1 MPSPEKRIPS
11 SRQSRQIGPRAEPAA
26 GSRPFSRS
34 SFPRAFLHD
43 VCLDYDA
50 CDGQDSENRDSRSK
64 SFVERPRDEHRS
76 YQGRRDDE
84 GPVEEHGKE
93 HGAQGSDDC
102 AYDQDDPAR
111 RQMKERQ
118 ERKGEIPS
126 GEETRKTDD
135 ETLEKHSQDSPQ
147 RSGAERGGYHDP
159 AGLAVKELGHDQEGI
174 EKSQQAHKQPV

>member
-1 MPSPEKRIPS
+1 
-11 SRQSRQIGPRAEPAA
+11 
-26 GSRPFSRS
+26 
-34 SFPRAFLHD
+34 
-43 VCLDYDA
+43 
-50 CDGQDSENRDSRSK
+50 
-64 SFVERPRDEHRS
+64 
-76 YQGRRDDE
+76 
-84 GPVEEHGKE
+84 
-93 HGAQGSDDC
+93 
-102 AYDQDDPAR
+102 
-111 RQMKERQ
+111 MKERQ